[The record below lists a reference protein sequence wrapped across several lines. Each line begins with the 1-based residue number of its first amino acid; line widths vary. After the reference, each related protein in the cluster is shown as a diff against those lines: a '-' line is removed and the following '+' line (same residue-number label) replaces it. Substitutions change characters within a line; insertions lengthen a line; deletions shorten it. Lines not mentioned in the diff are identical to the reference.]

1 MVYQQSVRVHE
12 LVYCRDSAPCF
23 ICQSSSSAPRPA
35 IKMVMGSKVQAERL
49 VDIYRSAGLTVE
61 MDYYAHKPSRVEVI
75 ASACV
80 HHLSDLGKLKDAIE
94 SGENL
99 VTAQQMRGLE
109 RIVQEK
115 NIQPNDI

>member
-23 ICQSSSSAPRPA
+23 ICQSSSSAPQPA

-49 VDIYRSAGLTVE
+49 VNLYRSAGLTVE
-61 MDYYAHKPSRVEVI
+61 LGYYAHKPSRVEVI

-80 HHLSDLGKLKDAIE
+80 HHLSDLGRLKEAIE

-109 RIVQEK
+109 KIITK
-115 NIQPNDI
+115 KDK